1 MTSEYE
7 MEKLIREIKIS
18 SHKNLSLCYLKLKK
32 YTECF
37 EECRH
42 VLDIDPN
49 CVKIIYRVGKAYM
62 SLGNYQEAETYLL
75 RGFMLDPHENEI
87 MRALEEI

>member
-1 MTSEYE
+1 M
-7 MEKLIREIKIS
+7 
-18 SHKNLSLCYLKLKK
+18 
-32 YTECF
+32 
-37 EECRH
+37 
-42 VLDIDPN
+42 LDIDPN